1 MPVVL
6 ESDTTTVEDLVDRT
20 LREWLTPAD
29 DQPVILT
36 LSSDVTDSAT
46 TFSYDEDT
54 LAPDEEDLLAPG
66 VVVEV
71 GFEQC
76 RITAVDY
83 DANSLTVLRG
93 VNGTTAAAHSE
104 DDEVRVAPTFS
115 RLAVYNAVTEQVV
128 ALYPSLWH
136 IATEQVTSNATYV
149 EVPAEAVTP
158 LQFLW
163 LEGGRYTD
171 RGAADLMDPF
181 PPSSTGKALQFYG
194 VPAGKTGY
202 FTYRAKFAQPNSAS
216 EDVSDLGVDPA
227 WFRIVCAGAAAQ
239 VVSSRPV
246 DQATAEY
253 IVEQLERE
261 SVPPGAATDIRN
273 GLLTLRNIWL
283 DEASRSL
290 RAQQQWPTVY
300 NLARR
305 G

>member
-6 ESDTTTVEDLVDRT
+6 ESDATTVEDLVDRT

-36 LSSDVTDSAT
+36 LASAVTSSDT
-46 TFSYDEDT
+46 TFTYDEDT

-76 RITAVDY
+76 RVTAVDY
-83 DANSLTVLRG
+83 DANTTTVLRA
-93 VNGTTAAAHSE
+93 VNGTTATTHAE
-104 DDEVRVAPTFS
+104 DDEVRVAPTYS
-115 RLAVYNAVTEQVV
+115 RLAVYNAVCEQVV

-136 IATEQVTSNATYV
+136 IDTEQVTTSDTYV
-149 EVPAEAVTP
+149 EVPAVAVTP
-158 LQFLW
+158 IQFLW
-163 LEGGRYTD
+163 LEGSRYTN

-194 VPAGKTGY
+194 IPTGKTGY
-202 FTYRAKFAQPNSAS
+202 FTYRSKFAQPSSAS
-216 EDVSDLGVDPA
+216 EDISDLGVDPA

-261 SVPPGAATDIRN
+261 SVPPGTATDIRN

-283 DEASRSL
+283 EDAARSL
-290 RAQQQWPTVY
+290 RAQQQHPVVH
-300 NLARR
+300 NLVRR